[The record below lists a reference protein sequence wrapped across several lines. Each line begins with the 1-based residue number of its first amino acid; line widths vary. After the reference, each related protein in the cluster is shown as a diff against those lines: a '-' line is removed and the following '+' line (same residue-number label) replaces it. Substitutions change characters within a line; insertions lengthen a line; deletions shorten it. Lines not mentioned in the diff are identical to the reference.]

1 MVNAFVLTNF
11 AVGKE
16 KKAISGIKN
25 IPGVKQVKTVFGGWD
40 SIVLVEA
47 DGLKELADVV
57 VDRIRSIDGVVGT
70 ETLVEVGIG

>member
-1 MVNAFVLTNF
+1 MVNAMVLTRF

-16 KKAISGIKN
+16 KEAMEEIKK
-25 IPGVKQVKTVFGGWD
+25 IPGVIEVKTVFGAWD
-40 SIVLVEA
+40 AVILVEA

-57 VDRIRSIDGVVGT
+57 VDRIRCTDGVIGT

>member
-16 KKAISGIKN
+16 KGAISDIKGIM
-25 IPGVKQVKTVFGGWD
+25 GVKEIKTVFGGWD
-40 SIVLVEA
+40 AIVSVEA

-57 VDRIRSIDGVVGT
+57 VDRIRSVDGVVGT
-70 ETLVEVGIG
+70 ETLVEVGIA

>member
-1 MVNAFVLTNF
+1 MVDAMVLTRF

-16 KKAISGIKN
+16 KKALADIKS
-25 IPGVKQVKTVFGGWD
+25 IPGVKEIKTVFGAWD
-40 SIVLVEA
+40 AVIMVES

-57 VDRIRSIDGVVGT
+57 VDRIRSVDGVVGT